1 MKRRSILFALIV
13 LFVASVASVAYG
25 QTETDEKLARNYY
38 QLGKE
43 LYNRSDYEGA
53 LKQFK
58 MAYQYSKKPGLLYN
72 MARCHEFLGQLN
84 QAIRYYKEYLGTNP
98 KNAATVQARINNLKK
113 RMERKEPT
121 PTPPPAP
128 TPAPTPTPTPE
139 PEPEPEPEPQPTPEA
154 EKPAE
159 VEKEPAATV
168 VKATDEPARPRPLK
182 WAGWITLGVGG
193 ASLVTSVVLGAL
205 AAGKAS
211 ELEDANAEGREWSEV
226 KHLKDDGDSLAGGQI
241 LTAIVGGAAMVTGAV
256 LLYLDYRF
264 EDRRGQT
271 VIAPAPIPGGAL
283 VSGTW
288 RF

>member
-1 MKRRSILFALIV
+1 MKRRSILFVSMLS
-13 LFVASVASVAYG
+13 LVASVAYG
-25 QTETDEKLARNYY
+25 QAETDEKLARNYY

-53 LKQFK
+53 LKQFH
-58 MAYQYSKKPGLLYN
+58 MAYKYSKKPGLLYN
-72 MARCHEFLGQLN
+72 MARCHEFLGQLKE
-84 QAIRYYKEYLGTNP
+84 AIRYYEEYLQTDP
-98 KNAATVQARINNLKK
+98 KNAATVNARINNLKR
-113 RMERKEPT
+113 RMEHEKPT
-121 PTPPPAP
+121 EAPPPP
-128 TPAPTPTPTPE
+128 PPKPTPE
-139 PEPEPEPEPQPTPEA
+139 PVPESVPEPVPEPKPQPIVQ
-154 EKPAE
+154 KPAD
-159 VEKEPAATV
+159 VDKEPAATV
-168 VKATDEPARPRPLK
+168 VKTTDEPARSRPLR

-226 KHLKDDGDSLAGGQI
+226 KHLKDDGDTLAGGQI
-241 LTAIVGGAAMVTGAV
+241 LTAIVGGAAMITGAV

-264 EDRRGQT
+264 EDRQGKT
-271 VIAPAPIPGGAL
+271 IIAPAPVPGGAL